1 MELKYKQSLCM
12 IAIASALMAPTI
24 YAQEQ
29 QEEAEADAKPVERIQ
44 VTGSRISRTSMEG
57 ASQVEVIDRDRIEA
71 SGFNNL
77 QQILER
83 LPAAG
88 VGTFSTQGNSQDTT
102 ANGAAAISLRGFG
115 ADSTLVLLNGRR
127 IAVSSFAEGVANT
140 FVDINSIPVTA
151 IERIDILKDGAS
163 AIYGSDAVAGVVN
176 IILRDDFDGVEVSAS
191 HGGTTGDASYEEST
205 MSLVWGMA
213 GEKSN
218 TTIVLD
224 YWKNT
229 SIFGSEMGQFGNPD
243 QRAQG
248 GPDRRSSRGF
258 PGSFI
263 LNGVEV
269 ADPNC
274 PPDSLSGSRCVFDY
288 GPYAQVF
295 PAAERVGALIMS
307 RRQLTN
313 SVEAYIEIATQHNRS
328 KAGGAATPLDA
339 DAGLYVRADHP
350 NNPWNEYVDINFFRT
365 VDAGSRLWD
374 IESNTLR
381 FVAGLRGDFNQWQWD
396 TSVQK
401 GRSSSM
407 QTGGYGQGWVRTDFL
422 QEQINLGNYNPF
434 GGTINSP
441 EVIEAIT
448 TTLVRRG
455 ESHLTALD
463 ANITGELF
471 KFGDGYI
478 SMAAGV
484 EYREEDVF
492 DQPDDQFQRGLI
504 FGTESVQA
512 QAKRDQW
519 AAYAEFLIP
528 ITYDLELT
536 VAGRYDDYSDFGSTF
551 NPQAKLLWRATDDLT
566 FRASYGEGFRAPSL
580 AQIGLGPSQV
590 STFFVD
596 TYRCQDSGAS
606 CNELDYT
613 IIFSGS
619 DSLEAE
625 DSSNYNLG
633 VVWQLTSSLDMSVDY
648 WSIKQDN
655 KIDQNN
661 YETVYAAECNN
672 QNSTVC
678 VRHDPLPGQRL
689 GGLAELHNSY
699 VNFASQKAT
708 GIDMSANYKM
718 SLQEYGDLRFG
729 IDWSYLQKF
738 EKNNIDYSGEYEY
751 PEHRWTARSEWSHGS
766 LGVNLSLNYIG
777 EFEDY
782 QPPAQVEVS
791 KTRMVDSQML
801 VDLQVRYNVTPA
813 LRLSVGASNL
823 LDEKPPV
830 AFNSATYGYA
840 SSVHNPRGRFIYSKV
855 SYSF

>member
-1 MELKYKQSLCM
+1 MKINLKLSLSM
-12 IAIASALMAPTI
+12 LAVSAALAAPYTQ
-24 YAQEQ
+24 AQDQ
-29 QEEAEADAKPVERIQ
+29 QESATTKRVERIQ
-44 VTGSRISRTSMEG
+44 VTGSRINRTSMEG

-140 FVDINSIPVTA
+140 FVDINSIPVAA

-176 IILRDDFDGVEVSAS
+176 IILRDDFDGLDVSAS
-191 HGGTTGDASYEEST
+191 YGGTTGDVSYEETT
-205 MSLVWGMA
+205 MNMVWGMK
-213 GEKSN
+213 GESSS
-218 TTIVLD
+218 TTIIMD

-229 SIFGSEMGQFGNPD
+229 SIMGSEMGQFGNPD
-243 QRAQG
+243 QTAQG

-263 LNGVEV
+263 LNGQEV
-269 ADPNC
+269 ADPDC
-274 PPDSLSGSRCVFDY
+274 PPDSLKGTRCVFNY
-288 GPYAQVF
+288 GPFAQVF
-295 PAAERVGALIMS
+295 PEAERAGALILS
-307 RRQLTN
+307 KRQLTD
-313 SVEAYIEIATQHNRS
+313 SIEGYIEIAAQHNRS
-328 KAGGAATPLDA
+328 KAGGAPTPLDA
-339 DAGLYVRADHP
+339 DAGLYVPADHP
-350 NNPWNEYVDINFFRT
+350 NNPWNERVDINFFRT
-365 VDAGSRLWD
+365 VDAGPRIWD
-374 IESNTLR
+374 IESDTIR
-381 FVAGLRGDFNQWQWD
+381 FVAGLRGDWNQWQWD
-396 TSVQK
+396 TSFQK

-407 QTGGYGQGWVRTDFL
+407 QTGNRSQGWVRTDFL
-422 QEQINLGNYNPF
+422 QEQINAGNYNPF
-434 GGTINSP
+434 GGHVNSP
-441 EVIEAIT
+441 EVIDAIT
-448 TTLVRRG
+448 TTLVRQG
-455 ESHLTALD
+455 QSHLTAWD

-471 KFGDGYI
+471 EFGDHFI
-478 SMAAGV
+478 SMAAGL

-512 QAKRDQW
+512 QAARDQW
-519 AAYAEFLIP
+519 AAYAEFLVP

-536 VAGRYDDYSDFGSTF
+536 VAGRYDKYSDFGSTF

-596 TYRCQDSGAS
+596 TYRCQESGNG
-606 CNELDYT
+606 CDQLDYT

-625 DSSNYNLG
+625 ESSNYNLG
-633 VVWQLTSSLDMSVDY
+633 VVWQATEAFDVSFDY
-648 WSIKQDN
+648 WSITQDN
-655 KIDQNN
+655 KIDQND
-661 YETVYAAECNN
+661 YENVYAAECNDP
-672 QNSTVC
+672 NSTVC
-678 VRHDPLPGQRL
+678 VRHDPLPGETL

-699 VNFASQKAT
+699 INFASQKAT
-708 GIDMSANYKM
+708 GLDVSANYKM
-718 SLQEYGDLRFG
+718 NLDSLGDLRFG
-729 IDWSYLQKF
+729 VDWSYLQKF
-738 EKNNIDYSGEYEY
+738 EKNGIDYTGEYEY
-751 PEHRWTARSEWSHGS
+751 PAHRWTARTEWSREAMGVS
-766 LGVNLSLNYIG
+766 LSFNYIG

-782 QPPAQVEVS
+782 QAPNEVEAS
-791 KTRMVDSQML
+791 KTRMVDAQLL
-801 VDLQVRYNVTPA
+801 VDLQMRYALTPNMQLA
-813 LRLSVGASNL
+813 FGASNL

-830 AFNSATYGYA
+830 ALNSATYGYA
-840 SSVHNPRGRFIYSKV
+840 SSVHNPRGRFVYSKV